1 MDTRQLKRSKGMSLI
16 EVTIAIAILTVVM
29 VGYLVHRYYTILD
42 EKEAEEQTA
51 ASRIATLLCESWR
64 GVKGAE
70 DYDPVAH
77 LSPDLRIVSV
87 TSTNT
92 EPVYS
97 YSDDEGSDDN
107 GSDDDFNLLGRYAVS
122 LEDQKYHV
130 ALAWKDVS
138 TNLRALGVVV
148 NRRHFDRM
156 LQDDSY
162 QRATETGMSD
172 DDNIDSEQFKLTTY
186 VATD

>member
-16 EVTIAIAILTVVM
+16 EVTIAIAVLTVVM
-29 VGYLVHRYYTILD
+29 VGSLVHRYYTILD

-51 ASRIATLLCESWR
+51 AARIATLLCESWR

-97 YSDDEGSDDN
+97 YSDD
-107 GSDDDFNLLGRYAVS
+107 DFNLLGRYAVS
-122 LEDQKYHV
+122 MEDQKYHV

>member
-1 MDTRQLKRSKGMSLI
+1 MDTRQLNRSKGMSLI
-16 EVTIAIAILTVVM
+16 EVMIAIAVLAVVM
-29 VGYLVHRYYTILD
+29 VGSLMYRYYTTLD

-70 DYDPVAH
+70 DYDPVVH
-77 LSPDLRIVSV
+77 LSPELKIVPI
-87 TSTNT
+87 TSTNI
-92 EPVYS
+92 ESVYS
-97 YSDDEGSDDN
+97 KPAG
-107 GSDDDFNLLGRYAVS
+107 FNLLGRYAVS

-148 NRRHFDRM
+148 NRKYFNRM
-156 LQDDSY
+156 SQDGTY
-162 QRATETGMSD
+162 QNATETGMS
-172 DDNIDSEQFKLTTY
+172 IDSDRFKLTTY